1 MKRIVSLIVTL
12 LSIASAYSETLPVEE
27 IVNIPATF
35 TDFTGRSYDDCPNA
49 SDWCLYYENV
59 FGTVYHPELDENGN
73 LVDNYYS
80 SHDVVKEI
88 NIHPS
93 SQATTIGKLSF
104 CYLAALQSITFPQG
118 ITSIANDAFQGT
130 KNISTVK
137 VYVTDPAAFCNNLI
151 VAQIR
156 SRLVKPVT
164 LIDSEGFVLND
175 FVIPEGVTSI
185 GVNAFNNCT
194 GLTSVTIPEGVTA
207 IGASAFA
214 GCTGLTSV
222 IIPASV
228 TSIGSYA
235 FPTSTEIYVPK
246 GQKEFYQDIL
256 GPDYR
261 VYEVGMQVNVINNII
276 YAFDRSS
283 RTAEV
288 VGVND
293 NTSSTFSI
301 LEHFTIKGVNYTVTG
316 IDGHAFKDCQNMTEI
331 NIPQTVT
338 SIGVRAFSGCTALTS
353 VTIPEGVTVIKD
365 FTFYGCAALSAVAI
379 PDGVTNIGPSAFYG
393 CGNLTNV
400 NIPSSVTGIGREA
413 FSGCTGL
420 TKVIAPDIAAWCN
433 ISFGDYYTNPLVYAH
448 HLYSDDN
455 TEYTDVV
462 IPEGVSYIGSYA
474 FVGGVGLTSI
484 TIPSSVTSIGQR
496 AFSGCTSLT
505 GVTINSNA
513 VLSLSFLKNIF
524 GSQVE
529 YYVIGDDVTAI
540 GNSAFEYCTAMTS
553 VSISPSVSSIGY
565 SSFSG
570 CTGLMNVNIPE
581 GVTYLGDHAFNGC
594 IGLNTIIIPSSMTTI
609 GSYVFSNCS
618 SLSNIYN
625 FNPQPQ
631 YIRSDVFSNYNA
643 TLYVLESSVS
653 AYQAADVWKQF
664 NIVGVL
670 KGDVNMDH
678 EVDVADFTLLAN
690 YLLGKS
696 PDGFFAPLADVAGG
710 ASGGSDG
717 EIDVADLTGVANII
731 LHSGTS
737 STDTP

>member
-93 SQATTIGKLSF
+93 SQATTIGKLAF

-331 NIPQTVT
+331 NMSQTVT

-365 FTFYGCAALSAVAI
+365 FTFYDCVALSAVAI

-400 NIPSSVTGIGREA
+400 NIPSSVTEIGGWA
-413 FSGCTGL
+413 FYGCSVL
-420 TKVIAPDIAAWCN
+420 TKVIVPDIAAWCN
-433 ISFGDYYTNPLVYAH
+433 ISFSSSYANPLIYAH
-448 HLYSDDN
+448 HLYSDAN

-462 IPEGVSYIGSYA
+462 IPEGVSKIGSYA
-474 FVGGVGLTSI
+474 FSGDAGLTSI
-484 TIPSSVTSIGQR
+484 TIPSNVTSIGKD
-496 AFSGCTSLT
+496 AFSYCWGLT
-505 GVTINSNA
+505 T
-513 VLSLSFLKNIF
+513 L
-524 GSQVE
+524 
-529 YYVIGDDVTAI
+529 T
-540 GNSAFEYCTAMTS
+540 
-553 VSISPSVSSIGY
+553 
-565 SSFSG
+565 
-570 CTGLMNVNIPE
+570 IPE
-581 GVTYLGDHAFNGC
+581 GVTSIGSCAFWGC
-594 IGLNTIIIPSSMTTI
+594 TGLTSINIPVGVTTISKELFHGCTSLSRVTIPEGVTSIGEDAFSNCNLSSIIIPSSVTEI
-609 GSYVFSNCS
+609 GGWAFYKCPLTSVACYRPTPISANSN
-618 SLSNIYN
+618 N
-625 FNPQPQ
+625 FT
-631 YIRSDVFSNYNA
+631 YYDTA
-643 TLYVLESSVS
+643 TLYVPSGSVE
-653 AYQAADVWKQF
+653 AYQGENPWYNFQNIRAIPDPADV
-664 NIVGVL
+664 N
-670 KGDVNMDH
+670 GDG
-678 EVDVADFTLLAN
+678 EVDVADFTLTAN

-696 PDGFFAPLADVAGG
+696 PNGFIVIVADVAG
-710 ASGGSDG
+710 AAGGTPDG
-717 EIDVADLTGVANII
+717 EIDIADLTGIANII
-731 LHSGTS
+731 LHSGSAQNTGE
-737 STDTP
+737 